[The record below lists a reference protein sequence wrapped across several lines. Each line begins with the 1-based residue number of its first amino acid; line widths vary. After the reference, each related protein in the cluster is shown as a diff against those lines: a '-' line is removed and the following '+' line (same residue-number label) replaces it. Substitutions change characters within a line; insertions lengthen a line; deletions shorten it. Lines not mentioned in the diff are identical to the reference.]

1 MEHSVFSF
9 ADVSAV
15 ISHPSVGQF
24 TITGK
29 GVGSITVSNS
39 NDETQHDTAADGSVM
54 VSKID
59 TENGTVAIA
68 LQQTSAAHRW
78 MKKWHAFLKV
88 SPASEWT
95 KTSITIR
102 NPAIGE
108 TITCTGV
115 SPQKKADRAF
125 HQAGQQVTWNLMA
138 TSIKDN

>member
-1 MEHSVFSF
+1 MTHSVYSF
-9 ADVSAV
+9 ADVAAV
-15 ISHPSVGQF
+15 ISHPSVGKF
-24 TITGK
+24 TITGN
-29 GVGSITVSNS
+29 GVGSITISNS

-68 LQQTSAAHRW
+68 LQQTSEAHKW
-78 MKKWHAFLKV
+78 LKKWHAYLKIA
-88 SPASEWT
+88 PASEWV
-95 KTSITIR
+95 KTTIVVR

-125 HQAGQQVTWNLMA
+125 QQTGQQVTWNLMA
-138 TSIKDN
+138 VSIKDN